1 MEVKDLILYQV
12 ATNKEFK
19 VGDII
24 TFGDEHNGQLD
35 KVFNL
40 NFNLNGKPIH
50 EVGFENVNKGLF
62 KNKELIVNMS
72 KALSNYDFI
81 LREFALEEVRK
92 EKFPNLPSRFS
103 CMFLSDTEE
112 VCLQNYKDFISRDK
126 NKTYQAI
133 KVKVTGQAHFVKDFG
148 ISRLGLSYNEYK
160 QLAEKYWSQNQNS
173 KAPTK
178 EILFSGKVEI
188 VEILEEY
195 KLLDSIF

>member
-12 ATNKEFK
+12 ATNRDFK

-24 TFGDEHNGQLD
+24 TFQNEPNGQYE

-40 NFNLNGKPIH
+40 NFNLNGQPIH
-50 EVGFENVNKGLF
+50 KVGFDSLNKGLF

-81 LREFALEEVRK
+81 IRELALEEVRK

-112 VCLQNYKDFISRDK
+112 VCLQNYKDFIASNK

-133 KVKVTGQAHFVKDFG
+133 KVKVTGEAHYVKDFG
-148 ISRLGLSYNEYK
+148 IGRLGLSFNEYK
-160 QLAEKYWSQNQNS
+160 QEAEKYWSQNQNS
-173 KAPTK
+173 TTPTK
-178 EILFSGKVEI
+178 EILFSGQVEI
-188 VEILEEY
+188 IEILEEY
-195 KLLDSIF
+195 KILDSMF